1 MGRPVVRRLQSNHR
15 QKTTLQQILLKEK
28 AIIHAVDLTM
38 FSNSWGGQKAIA
50 KGSDVL
56 VLIIDSRDDSLISY
70 GVISRKEV
78 PSERGVWIRCRLHRK
93 AELKAN
99 VQYILKVLEVSAGG
113 AKGWNQYGFA
123 KGDTEGML
131 IRDFNSRDKMDYA
144 FRLIR

>member
-1 MGRPVVRRLQSNHR
+1 
-15 QKTTLQQILLKEK
+15 LKEN
-28 AIIHAVDLTM
+28 AIIQAVDLTM
-38 FSNSWGGQKAIA
+38 FSNSWRNQEAIA

-78 PSERGVWIRCRLHRK
+78 PSERGVWIRCRLHHK
-93 AELKAN
+93 AEIKGN

-113 AKGWNQYGFA
+113 AKGWNEYGFA
-123 KGDTEGML
+123 KGDKYPDGTL

-144 FRLIR
+144 FRLVGWLPKR